1 MNDDVNIA
9 ALKKYG
15 YADEDVYNYS
25 MVGCIENFIT
35 GMQPPW
41 SDGRFDTP
49 RYFDY
54 VFNNGISE
62 TNGNRGLDTGDV
74 ESIGSMQE
82 FMKAFEKQLA
92 FGVAEYCAN
101 FNQKNNSINQAF
113 YPEPFLSCFVTI
125 ALAEAWISI
134 MEVANILRFTVLL

>member
-1 MNDDVNIA
+1 MPAEDGTRFGYPALMNDEVNIS

-15 YADEDVYNYS
+15 YAEEDIYNYS

-54 VFNNGISE
+54 LFN
-62 TNGNRGLDTGDV
+62 V
-74 ESIGSMQE
+74 
-82 FMKAFEKQLA
+82 
-92 FGVAEYCAN
+92 
-101 FNQKNNSINQAF
+101 KN
-113 YPEPFLSCFVTI
+113 
-125 ALAEAWISI
+125 
-134 MEVANILRFTVLL
+134 